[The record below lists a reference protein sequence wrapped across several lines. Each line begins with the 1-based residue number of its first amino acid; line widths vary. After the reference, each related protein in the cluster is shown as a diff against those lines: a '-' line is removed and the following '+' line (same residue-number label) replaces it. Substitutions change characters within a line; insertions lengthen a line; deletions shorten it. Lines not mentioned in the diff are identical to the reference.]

1 MDRID
6 CWELA
11 HKQAYSCSGVY
22 GEAVHEEVAR
32 KGGFRMEHGGVYHY
46 CLENY
51 VYWVYHSEFLPSC
64 TPLLLKHKHIGCTT
78 AGLCSPVHHF
88 Y

>member
-11 HKQAYSCSGVY
+11 HKQAYSSTDVY

-32 KGGFRMEHGGVYHY
+32 KGGFRMEHGGV
-46 CLENY
+46 
-51 VYWVYHSEFLPSC
+51 
-64 TPLLLKHKHIGCTT
+64 
-78 AGLCSPVHHF
+78 
-88 Y
+88 